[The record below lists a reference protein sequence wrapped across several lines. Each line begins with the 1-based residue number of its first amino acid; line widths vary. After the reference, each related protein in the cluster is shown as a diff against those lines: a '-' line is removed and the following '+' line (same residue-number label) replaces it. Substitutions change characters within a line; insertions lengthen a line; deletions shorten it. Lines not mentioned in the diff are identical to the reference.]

1 MNQPKRHRTSQAKV
15 FLYYWPRRFLG
26 DKATTILY
34 LGLAVV
40 LMVVS
45 QLHSGFA
52 QSSRMLVYDTFSP
65 VMQVVSKPFQ
75 ATAQGF
81 YHVTGLSDL
90 VVENARL
97 RQENSRLKQWYD
109 HALMLQAENKSLKS
123 LVNLTDLPRYTHVTA
138 RVIADTGGAFS
149 QSVMIDAGEGS
160 GVKDSFAAV
169 TGDGLVGRVIET
181 GRWSSRVLLLT
192 DANSRI
198 PVLVEESR
206 HRAVIAGNNIEDMN
220 LLYLSDDATVSVG
233 QRIVTSGHGGIF
245 AAGIPVG
252 VISHV
257 GVDGVKV
264 TPIVDLN
271 RLEHMQLIDFG
282 RTVALNTQ

>member
-1 MNQPKRHRTSQAKV
+1 MNQPTRHRTSNAKV

-26 DKATTILY
+26 ERATTIMY
-34 LGLAVV
+34 LALAVV
-40 LMVVS
+40 LMSVS
-45 QLHSGFA
+45 QLHDGFA
-52 QSSRMLVYDTFSP
+52 KGSRMVVYDTFSP
-65 VMQVVSKPFQ
+65 IMQVVSKPFQ

-90 VVENARL
+90 VVENSRL
-97 RQENSRLKQWYD
+97 KQENTRLKQWYD
-109 HALMLQAENKSLKS
+109 HALLLQAENKSLKS

-138 RVIADTGGAFS
+138 RVIADTGGAFA
-149 QSVMIDAGEGS
+149 QSVMIDAGDKS

-169 TGDGLVGRVIET
+169 TGEGLVGRVIET

-192 DANSRI
+192 DASSRI

-206 HRAVIAGNNIEDMN
+206 HRAVIAGNNIDDMN
-220 LLYLSDDATVSVG
+220 LLYLPDDATVSVG
-233 QRIVTSGHGGIF
+233 QRVVTSGHGGIF
-245 AAGIPVG
+245 TAGIPVG
-252 VISHV
+252 IVSHV
-257 GVDGVKV
+257 GIDGVKV
-264 TPIVDLN
+264 SPIVDLN